1 MIHCTFNLTGLS
13 SRLSTRG
20 NAAAAC
26 VCGLKVGEA
35 FVLGS
40 ECDNGSHFGLLIPV
54 TRNIL
59 NIRRKYFLK
68 KTLYLDTTFPG
79 WSRPMEFPFPFDI
92 SPASSLDFW
101 ETNISTALHNI

>member
-1 MIHCTFNLTGLS
+1 MIHCTFSLTTGLS

-20 NAAAAC
+20 NAASAC
-26 VCGLKVGEA
+26 VRGLKVGEA
-35 FVLGS
+35 LSWGVNVTMGLILGCS
-40 ECDNGSHFGLLIPV
+40 YQLRETSS
-54 TRNIL
+54 T
-59 NIRRKYFLK
+59 FLK

-92 SPASSLDFW
+92 SPASILDFS